1 MREQARDG
9 FEEAIS
15 VQCGDGLEVD
25 EEDVEQLGPPVEERA
40 CLEEE
45 EVHVE
50 IDRGGGQELVD
61 VDERLGGEPQER
73 EEVQSEDV
81 CLERVVF
88 LQAGELGKGLFDDLD
103 QLEPLVLVR
112 DLERRRAVAVV
123 AVVVHDGERRGL

>member
-1 MREQARDG
+1 MREQARDR

-50 IDRGGGQELVD
+50 IDRGG
-61 VDERLGGEPQER
+61 R
-73 EEVQSEDV
+73 
-81 CLERVVF
+81 
-88 LQAGELGKGLFDDLD
+88 
-103 QLEPLVLVR
+103 
-112 DLERRRAVAVV
+112 
-123 AVVVHDGERRGL
+123 